1 MKAQV
6 KALVKA
12 PVETKYV
19 ATPPTYTTNIGVNN
33 LSGFTGFSSAITGTN
48 EIMCCLPALV
58 AGVANHQRIGNKVH
72 PTSLTVTLDLAATFH
87 ESARS
92 VDKTV
97 HIFLMTCK
105 AVKSLDNF
113 SAIPI
118 TTFLDNGQGG
128 LTDFDGTVMKSFYPV
143 DRSQFTLLK
152 HKKIRLVKGFGLIV
166 DSTVNTSA
174 AVTDSVITPSSS
186 YKRIKM
192 RVPVPKTLLYEN
204 STAQYPQNFA
214 PFFVIGYTNNVGV
227 DTAPNGIDV
236 MVQGNSELYYKD
248 S

>member
-1 MKAQV
+1 V
-6 KALVKA
+6 KALISRPA
-12 PVETKYV
+12 ETKYV
-19 ATPPTYTTNIGVNN
+19 ATPPTYTTTLGVNN
-33 LSGFTGFSSAITGTN
+33 LSGFTGFSSAITSTA
-48 EIMCCLPALV
+48 EIMCCLPALRG
-58 AGVANHQRIGNKVH
+58 GVANHQRIGNKVH
-72 PTSLTVTLDLAATFH
+72 PTSLTVTLDLTATFPDA
-87 ESARS
+87 SRS

-118 TTFLDNGQGG
+118 TTFLDNGQGAI
-128 LTDFDGTVMKSFYPV
+128 TDFDGTVMKSFYPV

-152 HKKIRLVKGFGLIV
+152 HKKIRLCKGFGLIV
-166 DSTVNTSA
+166 DSTVNTSV
-174 AVTDSVITPSSS
+174 AVTDSVVTPSQS

-192 RVPVPKTLLYEN
+192 RVPVPKTLLYDTSSSN
-204 STAQYPQNFA
+204 YPQNFA
-214 PFFVIGYTNNVGV
+214 PFFVIGYTNNVGT